1 MFMIHERKLQSTH
14 KIFVDILKEK
24 LPALKVSSCALV
36 TDGESSF
43 DVFEEVFPK
52 TNKLICWNHLL
63 RATKQW
69 LKRHNATSPDI
80 VVYLDHIQTL
90 LHCPTDATYLKMYHS
105 KVKLWSQPF
114 KLYYDNTI
122 HKYIGTKI
130 GRVVLERL
138 NVYDKNSGITQNMSE
153 GFNTVM
159 RRVHEWEEVSIDM
172 SVLILYH
179 LQSFYINNINLGF
192 GDQGDYYLLKDEFP
206 HLALARENIIIEKVL
221 PPEELVSEMKRRN
234 NDFKNNVVKEE
245 KNICTSSEDVRAQ
258 TVLETTGSIQ
268 FNSSLK
274 CFLVKGT
281 SKDIY
286 LVRLNGLKKTCSCRP
301 VKLCYHIKAV
311 QRLVGAPV
319 ISENKSINLTQLRRN
334 KRTAKQRLGRKKPQ
348 VGDCDVNAAPDAE
361 SDNDKNENKE
371 IVSKNYEEYNAIME
385 KFSSLE
391 YEDAEA
397 RVVGLSSED
406 KFVISS
412 CTVNR
417 EDLATLN
424 SNEWLNDT
432 VIHAYLNL
440 LMDLNK
446 AKKGNQVYVLPS
458 FLAQRWHEKNL
469 QGWLYTKVRLCKYKW
484 ILLPLHVNNSHWIL
498 LIANTLDKTVGIA
511 DSLNGDNSLKL
522 DMFTRYMASRCSVTN
537 ELGVWNKVVFNAPQ
551 QLDGDSCGIFTL
563 MFAEAIINNVN
574 INAVD
579 PTAVTLYRRYI
590 RARIVHRMR
599 TNVDNEDICDIPFC
613 VKPRGA
619 RLTWSQCDQCDRWCH
634 DACAPH
640 QSSHST
646 FYCSHC
652 I

>member
-1 MFMIHERKLQSTH
+1 
-14 KIFVDILKEK
+14 
-24 LPALKVSSCALV
+24 
-36 TDGESSF
+36 
-43 DVFEEVFPK
+43 
-52 TNKLICWNHLL
+52 
-63 RATKQW
+63 
-69 LKRHNATSPDI
+69 
-80 VVYLDHIQTL
+80 
-90 LHCPTDATYLKMYHS
+90 
-105 KVKLWSQPF
+105 
-114 KLYYDNTI
+114 
-122 HKYIGTKI
+122 
-130 GRVVLERL
+130 
-138 NVYDKNSGITQNMSE
+138 
-153 GFNTVM
+153 
-159 RRVHEWEEVSIDM
+159 
-172 SVLILYH
+172 
-179 LQSFYINNINLGF
+179 
-192 GDQGDYYLLKDEFP
+192 
-206 HLALARENIIIEKVL
+206 
-221 PPEELVSEMKRRN
+221 
-234 NDFKNNVVKEE
+234 
-245 KNICTSSEDVRAQ
+245 
-258 TVLETTGSIQ
+258 
-268 FNSSLK
+268 
-274 CFLVKGT
+274 
-281 SKDIY
+281 
-286 LVRLNGLKKTCSCRP
+286 
-301 VKLCYHIKAV
+301 V

-334 KRTAKQRLGRKKPQ
+334 KRTAKQRLGRKKPR

-484 ILLPLHVNNSHWIL
+484 ILLPLHVNNSHWII
-498 LIANTLDKTVGIA
+498 LIANTHDKTVGIA
-511 DSLNGDNSLKL
+511 DSLSGDNSLKL
-522 DMFTRYMASRCSVTN
+522 DMFTRYMALRCTVTN
-537 ELGVWNKVVFNAPQ
+537 KLGVWNKVAFNAPQ
-551 QLDGDSCGIFTL
+551 QLDGDSCCIFTL
-563 MFAEAIINNVN
+563 MFVEAIINNVN

-579 PTAVTLYRRYI
+579 PTAVTFYRRYI

-613 VKPRGA
+613 VKPCGA
-619 RLTWSQCDQCDRWCH
+619 RLTWSQCNQCDRWCH
-634 DACAPH
+634 VACAPH
-640 QSSHST
+640 
-646 FYCSHC
+646 
-652 I
+652 